1 MLPVIWDKYSHNNVT
16 SLVVREVCE
25 EITNHVHTT
34 HIIGWKPSS
43 AAETFESPRGGMLFL
58 QEVCFSTGFARK
70 NVCKVSEVLG
80 FNQGMIGLCRE
91 FCLLGMFNRRACINN
106 YSKREI
112 IPVGIAYSHIHC
124 GA

>member
-1 MLPVIWDKYSHNNVT
+1 MLGNTIHVLAHYAYHWLEAVERRGDF
-16 SLVVREVCE
+16 LVPP
-25 EITNHVHTT
+25 
-34 HIIGWKPSS
+34 G
-43 AAETFESPRGGMLFL
+43 RGGMLFQ

-106 YSKREI
+106 YLKRE
-112 IPVGIAYSHIHC
+112 
-124 GA
+124 